1 MSKELLLFSDIS
13 FHFVSHLTAQECN
26 FKSVSK
32 LRKMQWEFLYDI
44 KVIMGQP
51 DTSGI
56 FNYEEN
62 VSPYSTKLKNIF
74 VISKYK

>member
-32 LRKMQWEFLYDI
+32 LRKMQ
-44 KVIMGQP
+44 
-51 DTSGI
+51 
-56 FNYEEN
+56 
-62 VSPYSTKLKNIF
+62 
-74 VISKYK
+74 